1 MCLQMLEDRYYM
13 REPEFRQRSPY
24 LALIVL
30 LLINLGVFILSQ
42 VHIAYGTLS
51 FMPYLM
57 LQPWAMLKGHVWQ
70 LLTYQFLHFDGLH
83 FVFNMLALYMF
94 GRPVL
99 EGIGAKHF
107 TILYLASG
115 FAGGILQV
123 ILGLLFPIFALPAV
137 GASAAVFGIIAA
149 FAMLEPRR
157 EILIFFVLPMQ
168 ARVFLWIATGIA
180 VFYIIVPAAPGVAH
194 GAHLGGIALGY
205 FYIRRGLH
213 HMTPTLRF
221 NWHPL
226 KTRAR
231 RRQLVKAASVK
242 PGFWKGAKSQA
253 PEEVEPEEFISREVD
268 PILDKISAHG
278 IQSLTPREKQ
288 ILEAARA
295 KMDKR

>member
-1 MCLQMLEDRYYM
+1 MLEDRYYM
-13 REPEFRQRSPY
+13 REPEYRPRSPY

-42 VHIAYGTLS
+42 VHITYRMFP
-51 FMPYLM
+51 FMPDLM
-57 LQPWAMLKGHVWQ
+57 LSPWGLLKGHVWQ
-70 LLTYQFLHFDGLH
+70 LLTYQFLHFDRWH
-83 FVFNMLALYMF
+83 FIFNMLVFFLF
-94 GRPVL
+94 GRTVL
-99 EGIGAKHF
+99 ESIGARHF
-107 TILYLASG
+107 TMLYLASG

-123 ILGLLFPIFALPAV
+123 ILGFLFPVFALPVV

-180 VFYIIVPAAPGVAH
+180 VFYIIVPAEPGIAH

-213 HMTPTLRF
+213 HLTPTLRF

-226 KTRAR
+226 RTRAR

-288 ILEAARA
+288 ILEAARS